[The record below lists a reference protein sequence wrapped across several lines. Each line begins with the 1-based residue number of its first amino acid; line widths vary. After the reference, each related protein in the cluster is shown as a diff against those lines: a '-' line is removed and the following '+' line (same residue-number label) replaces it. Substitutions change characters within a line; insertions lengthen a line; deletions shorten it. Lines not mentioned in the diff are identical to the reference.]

1 MCGISNGLAVGGNR
15 KQIHVQA
22 MEMTM
27 IAVFDKWLGGPINSH
42 LRLVM
47 FRLEPADRDGNRRME
62 RDGSGAG
69 TTSK

>member
-1 MCGISNGLAVGGNR
+1 MA
-15 KQIHVQA
+15 
-22 MEMTM
+22 
-27 IAVFDKWLGGPINSH
+27 WGGPINSH